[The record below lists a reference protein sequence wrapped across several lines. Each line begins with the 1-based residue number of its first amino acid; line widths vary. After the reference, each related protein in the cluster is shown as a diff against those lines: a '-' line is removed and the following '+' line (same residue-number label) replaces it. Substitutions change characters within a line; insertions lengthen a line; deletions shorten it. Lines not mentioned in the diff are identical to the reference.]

1 MDKDRMMKAPWRSLA
16 GTIGLGV
23 CIATAQAQDQ
33 PQPPAPDIVIDLP
46 FAADRIIVDH
56 DREID
61 ALLRRLP
68 QDSATVTILDS
79 DRVTTPDNALAQKP
93 DSPAGEQ
100 PAEMGLSNPSP
111 LADRL
116 FPALPWHSDDVAA
129 VPEAPTPQGT
139 EQASVPVEPIPAP
152 APAPDLAMQS
162 AMMMAFQEQKPDA
175 KLGKSELRQLAQSYE
190 TRQYKPLWHEGADR
204 TGKAEELL
212 AVLRTAEE
220 DGLDISA
227 FVAPAPEDSS
237 AEAIARADIALSRA
251 VIAYARDARGARIMN
266 PAALSKMID
275 AKPDVPTVEAVLA
288 ALETASE
295 SSAALQAYQP
305 QHAGYKALKKAL
317 AKAREETVT
326 TEDVVPAGK
335 TLRLG
340 QSDET
345 IIALRRRLGV
355 DAQTDEMLFD
365 EPLAEAL
372 KDFQRANGIR
382 ATGVLNAVTTAAL
395 NGEPLNG
402 SAPQK
407 VGVAEIITN
416 MERWRWM
423 PANLGYNHIF
433 VNIPEFRLTI
443 IENNAQT
450 HETRVVVGKPETQT
464 PVFSDE
470 VEFVVVNPTWTVPP
484 SIALKEYLPK
494 LRDNPY
500 AMQERGFEVVRNG
513 RPIDPGTIDWF
524 SPPRDVAI
532 RQPPGERN
540 ALGHIKFMLPNRHA
554 VYLHDTPKKQYFE
567 QDARAESH
575 GCIRVQDPFALA
587 EMVLGTGWPRDRV
600 ERLIGGQRERK
611 ITLARHM
618 PVHLAYFTVMADAD
632 GNITQ
637 WRDIYRHDVRVK
649 KALKL

>member
-1 MDKDRMMKAPWRSLA
+1 MKAPWRSLA
-16 GTIGLGV
+16 GTVGLSV
-23 CIATAQAQDQ
+23 CMAAAHAQEQ
-33 PQPPAPDIVIDLP
+33 PELLARDIIIDLP
-46 FAADRIIVDH
+46 APADRIIVDH
-56 DREID
+56 DRDIE
-61 ALLRRLP
+61 AMLRGLP
-68 QDSATVTILDS
+68 QDSATVTILDG
-79 DRVTTPDNALAQKP
+79 DRVNGANDTVAQKP
-93 DSPAGEQ
+93 ASAADSALMELR
-100 PAEMGLSNPSP
+100 LSDRSP

-116 FPALPWHSDDVAA
+116 FPALPWRSDDVAA
-129 VPEAPTPQGT
+129 APDGAAPDVTQ
-139 EQASVPVEPIPAP
+139 QASVAAEPPAAAVADP
-152 APAPDLAMQS
+152 AVQS
-162 AMMMAFQEQKPDA
+162 AMMAALQGQKPDR

-190 TRQYKPLWHEGADR
+190 ARQYRLLWHTGDGR

-212 AVLRTAEE
+212 AVLRTAED

-227 FVAPAPEDSS
+227 FIAPAPEDAS
-237 AEAIARADIALSRA
+237 ADALARADIALSRA
-251 VIAYARDARGARIMN
+251 IIAYARDARGARITN
-266 PAALSKMID
+266 PSALSKMID

-288 ALETASE
+288 TLDNAEE
-295 SSAALQAYQP
+295 PSAALQGYQP

-317 AKAREETVT
+317 AKAREETGS
-326 TEDVVPAGK
+326 TEDIVPAGK

-340 QSDET
+340 QTDET

-355 DAQTDEMLFD
+355 DAQADEMLFD

-372 KDFQRANGIR
+372 KEFQRINGIR
-382 ATGVLNAVTTAAL
+382 ATGVLNAMTTAAL

-402 SAPQK
+402 TTPQK
-407 VGVAEIITN
+407 VSVADIIVN

-423 PANLGYNHIF
+423 PADLGYNHIF

-464 PVFSDE
+464 PVFSDK

-513 RPIDPGTIDWF
+513 RPIDPGSVDWF
-524 SPPRDVAI
+524 NPPRDIAI

-567 QDARAESH
+567 QDSRAESH

-600 ERLIGGQRERK
+600 ERLIGGQRERT

-637 WRDIYRHDVRVK
+637 WRDIYRHDARVK